1 MEQLQQKKRGIVR
14 RAAGGVGKAW
24 AYSLGLTSLYREG
37 QRIVGTLGALGAHVR
52 HKLSDSPANY
62 RQESFDDAV
71 ERLSLDEAHLI
82 KQAHIFQIRSMSWLA
97 ALLLATVWLAWQSL
111 SGTLQLQGFIVWL
124 GLMSMT
130 SAKSITWRF
139 RFCQIRDQ
147 ELYSFGPWF
156 RNPGRW

>member
-1 MEQLQQKKRGIVR
+1 MEQLEQKKRGIVR

-24 AYSLGLTSLYREG
+24 AYSIGITSLVREG
-37 QRIVGTLGALGAHVR
+37 RRIGSNLFAAGAYVR

-71 ERLSLDEAHLI
+71 ERLSLDEVHLVR
-82 KQAHIFQIRSMSWLA
+82 QARIFKHYAIWYFVATMVATAWLA
-97 ALLLATVWLAWQSL
+97 YTPFTDRPFNAFLMAIGAIAVTGSKWL
-111 SGTLQLQGFIVWL
+111 
-124 GLMSMT
+124 
-130 SAKSITWRF
+130 TWHF
-139 RFCQIRDQ
+139 RYCQIRDQ